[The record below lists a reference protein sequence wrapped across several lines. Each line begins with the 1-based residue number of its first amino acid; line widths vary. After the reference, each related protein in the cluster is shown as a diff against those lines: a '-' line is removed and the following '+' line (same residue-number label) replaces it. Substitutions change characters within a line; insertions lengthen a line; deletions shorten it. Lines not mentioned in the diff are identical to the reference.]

1 MVRITRRG
9 LAGLGLAA
17 PFLARA
23 SCAQGSYPDRPSSI
37 IKPKLA
43 EHLGQSRIIEN
54 RTDASGFIG

>member
-17 PFLARA
+17 PFLPRQAWV
-23 SCAQGSYPDRPSSI
+23 QGSYPDRPGSI

-43 EHLGQSRIIEN
+43 EHLGQSGIIEN
-54 RTDASGFIG
+54 RTDASGFMG